1 MHMVWK
7 GGRCRSV
14 KLWMEHIS
22 GRRVGWI
29 LQALRDVDELA
40 DSLEFMRS
48 FFENAPFWY
57 AHVRLLTR
65 CLCVCMCD

>member
-29 LQALRDVDELA
+29 LQALRDVD
-40 DSLEFMRS
+40 FMRS

-57 AHVRLLTR
+57 AHVRLLTG
-65 CLCVCMCD
+65 CYCVCMRG